1 MCCFGGRAR
10 ALKYV
15 GKSNLFARAA
25 GERQLLVYSMNVA
38 ASEPVAMI
46 LPLPVPPGSPEDAV
60 RFIDLHGYPQLF
72 TDLDAGFPEVFL
84 YPKSRGPLA
93 RSAAPRRTLEVHRV
107 GDFEASFVP
116 RVADFARLDPRFR
129 MSDEVWRALPQYA
142 DWGFCVFKL
151 IDLRSGWFGRSWFG
165 RSWFGR
171 STARTIH
178 PMAFEFPRRDASRLF
193 FPTLHVHDGEVH
205 PHADFDHTL
214 YYQAGRELQPTLE
227 AWTTQTSPTTAAEFV
242 DVARSA
248 GIVDGAAP
256 VHRLLIKGTQPNT
269 DVLLT

>member
-1 MCCFGGRAR
+1 MCCFGGRGG

-25 GERQLLVYSMNVA
+25 GERQLLVYSMSVA
-38 ASEPVAMI
+38 TSEPVAMI

-60 RFIDLHGYPQLF
+60 RFIDLHGYPRLF
-72 TDLDAGFPEVFL
+72 TDLDAGFPDVLL
-84 YPKSRGPLA
+84 YPKSRGLLA
-93 RSAAPRRTLEVHRV
+93 RSAAPKRTLAVHRV

-116 RVADFARLDPRFR
+116 ALADFARLDPRFR
-129 MSDEVWRALPQYA
+129 MSDAVWRALPQYA

-151 IDLRSGWFGRSWFG
+151 IDLRTSWFG
-165 RSWFGR
+165 RWFGGR
-171 STARTIH
+171 KPRTIH
-178 PMAFEFPRRDASRLF
+178 PMAFEFPRRDPSRLF

-214 YYQAGRELQPTLE
+214 YYQAERALQPTVE
-227 AWTTQTSPTTAAEFV
+227 AWTAQTSPTVAAEFV
-242 DVARSA
+242 DVARCA
-248 GIVDGAAP
+248 GLVDGAAP
-256 VHRLLIKGTQPNT
+256 VHRLLITGTQPNT